1 MGDEQPANQNHRSVL
16 SCFAGAADV
25 LAEHCRHWETNPA
38 PFAMGRGASAPRRHI
53 PGELPPIR
61 WGRVTTPGPSGST
74 WCLGESITAL
84 KSPLAAG
91 LKHASEFRSAF

>member
-38 PFAMGRGASAPRRHI
+38 PFAMGRGGFGPQKAHSWGASPPYGGDVSPRRV
-53 PGELPPIR
+53 PAAARG
-61 WGRVTTPGPSGST
+61 
-74 WCLGESITAL
+74 AL
-84 KSPLAAG
+84 ARA
-91 LKHASEFRSAF
+91 